1 GSIFSE
7 IAPGGSTMAGR
18 CASKAYSIVHEGAGS
33 PLRLMSMYTVKTG
46 SSEKTPKSLSPPPL
60 GPAAT
65 TVRPYEPVAS
75 GPKGRPAPG
84 VAALLAPPTI
94 DIPANGPAP
103 GPAPAP
109 APAPFPVPAPAPGLL
124 ELPSPEPAPVP
135 APLPGPKP
143 LCPRPVPDSTLTPVP
158 LPASPTEPAPLASPL
173 PSSARPGPAVP
184 GGREEIAASPVVA
197 SASAA
202 AVCCC

>member
-1 GSIFSE
+1 MTSGGNCGVSLVAGKGGTTECSDSGSSFSE
-7 IAPGGSTMAGR
+7 TAPGGSTMAGR
-18 CASKAYSIVHEGAGS
+18 CANKAYSIVHEGAGS

-94 DIPANGPAP
+94 DIPANGRAPRLGEP
-103 GPAPAP
+103 GPPDWRSRERRSRP
-109 APAPFPVPAPAPGLL
+109 GCFVYPFRLNSLL
-124 ELPSPEPAPVP
+124 RADFE
-135 APLPGPKP
+135 
-143 LCPRPVPDSTLTPVP
+143 
-158 LPASPTEPAPLASPL
+158 
-173 PSSARPGPAVP
+173 ARPGPRDWV
-184 GGREEIAASPVVA
+184 SP
-197 SASAA
+197 
-202 AVCCC
+202 